1 MKHQP
6 YINVFEVKTNIN
18 NFGIW
23 YALWFHGTS
32 RYALWTIFVAW
43 RMIKH
48 DRVESR
54 AWI

>member
-6 YINVFEVKTNIN
+6 YINVFEVKGNIN
-18 NFGIW
+18 NFGVW

-32 RYALWTIFVAW
+32 CYSLWTIFVAW

-48 DRVESR
+48 DRMESR